1 MSGTCPYCGAPLN
14 FGLKFCIVC
23 GRQSADVVNKMG
35 NLKTGARQAEASKRM
50 DDSGQSVDYQIQKKT
65 LRFGN
70 KVRVLLQTMVYGF
83 IAGTLFFC
91 AVKVALEVNI
101 TERVQ
106 RIAAP
111 IIEPIMQ
118 KCQEV
123 SDSAKKLMTPSKA
136 PPVPAKKAVKK
147 AKKGKKHRK

>member
-23 GRQSADVVNKMG
+23 GRQSGDVVTKMG
-35 NLKTGARQAEASKRM
+35 NLRAGARQAEAAKRG
-50 DDSGQSVDYQIQKKT
+50 DDSGQQVDYQIQKKT

-70 KVRVLLQTMVYGF
+70 KVRVLLQTMIYGF

-91 AVKVALEVNI
+91 AVKLALEVDI
-101 TERVQ
+101 SERVQ

-111 IIEPIMQ
+111 IIEPIVQ

-123 SDSAKKLMTPSKA
+123 TDSAKRLITSAK
-136 PPVPAKKAVKK
+136 PAATGGKKAVKK
-147 AKKGKKHRK
+147 QKKVKKHKK